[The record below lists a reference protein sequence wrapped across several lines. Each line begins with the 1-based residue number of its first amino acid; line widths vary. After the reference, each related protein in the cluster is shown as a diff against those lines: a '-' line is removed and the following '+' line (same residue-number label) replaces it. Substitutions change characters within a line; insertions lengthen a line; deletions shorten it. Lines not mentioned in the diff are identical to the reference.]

1 MFIDEA
7 VVTFESGRGG
17 GGAATFRREKFVQF
31 GGPSGGDGGDGGDV
45 ILEAD
50 ININTLID
58 FRYQKKY
65 SADSGSKGARNRMH
79 GKSGKARIIKV
90 PVGTMIRDFETKK
103 LLMDLSEHGEKRL
116 FLEGG
121 QGGLGNFH
129 FKNSTRK
136 APMLAQSGMPGKEL
150 KVKLELKLL
159 ADVALVGY
167 PNVGKSSLINKI
179 SSAKSKVGNY
189 HFTTIDP
196 KLGVVKVEEEKSFV
210 IADIPGL
217 IDGAHEGVGLG
228 YKFLRHIERCKI
240 IYHLVDVSGIEGR
253 DPIDDFEKINAEL
266 KNFSEKLYSKKQ
278 IVLANKMDLLN
289 DEARY
294 EKFKEYL
301 DEKGIELYPV
311 SVLLGKGL
319 KPIIYKAYEELKTI
333 ERLPLEEENSI
344 EDLFESRMIKEDWII
359 VKDEH
364 GVYEVGGRIV
374 SGLIEKYIFKMNE
387 DTIAN
392 FLRILRNNGLEKEL
406 RKAGAIDGDSVRIA
420 EIEFDFIE

>member
-1 MFIDEA
+1 VFIDEA